1 MTLFLLS
8 IFVCVCVCVC
18 VFPFSYSCLAWS
30 LSLMNF
36 FFPVCSVSLDCRLI
50 SAFETSSFPK
60 CGHFLNLPLPA
71 SSVSVERAGIHQYRL
86 FWSSLLGF
94 FHFFWVLPATW
105 RTVWPLWPSYSYRL
119 LQCGTRCWTVYRLAM
134 CVCVSV
140 CVCTEGV
147 ETEQTCLSAL
157 HSISKLSP

>member
-1 MTLFLLS
+1 
-8 IFVCVCVCVC
+8 
-18 VFPFSYSCLAWS
+18 
-30 LSLMNF
+30 MNF

-94 FHFFWVLPATW
+94 FQRSREIPGVKD
-105 RTVWPLWPSYSYRL
+105 VN
-119 LQCGTRCWTVYRLAM
+119 
-134 CVCVSV
+134 VSH
-140 CVCTEGV
+140 TQSLHLTNALSGS
-147 ETEQTCLSAL
+147 LSAIV
-157 HSISKLSP
+157 SILNVGV